1 MIVLVGGEKGGV
13 GKTTLA
19 VNLAAMRSRSGHDVL
34 LIDADKQ
41 ASANLWA
48 GIRQE
53 DGGARPVPCVQKR
66 GKSLAADIRDLAGR
80 YEDVVIDA
88 GGQDSVELRAALT
101 VAHLAVFPIQPSLF
115 DAATLET
122 LAELVAQAQGFN
134 SGLVAAVVINRAS
147 TNPRVKEADDAKD
160 LIAAYSDLHLLEAL
174 LRDRI
179 VFRKTVRDG
188 LCVLEADHRDL
199 AAEAEMD
206 ALYREVFGDSYR
218 EVFGDD

>member
-19 VNLAAMRSRSGHDVL
+19 VNLAAMRSRAGHDVL

-53 DGGARPVPCVQKR
+53 ETRDAPVHCVQKK
-66 GKSLAADIRDLAGR
+66 GKGLAADIRDLATR

-88 GGQDSVELRAALT
+88 GGQDSVELRAAMT
-101 VAHLAVFPIQPSLF
+101 IAELALFPIQPSLF

-122 LAELVAQAQGFN
+122 LAELVAQAQTFN
-134 SGLVAAVVINRAS
+134 TELVAAVVINRAS
-147 TNPRVKEADDAKD
+147 TNPRVKEADEAKE
-160 LIAAYSDLHLLEAL
+160 LIAEYHDLHLLNVL
-174 LRDRI
+174 VRDRI
-179 VFRKTVRDG
+179 IFRKATRNG
-188 LCVLEADHRDL
+188 LCVSEFQNHDQ
-199 AAEAEMD
+199 AAEAELN
-206 ALYREVFGDSYR
+206 ALYREVFGD
-218 EVFGDD
+218 D

>member
-19 VNLAAMRSRSGHDVL
+19 VNLAAMRSRAGHDVL

-53 DGGARPVPCVQKR
+53 ETRDAPVHCVQKR
-66 GKSLAADIRDLAGR
+66 GKGLAADIRDLATR

-88 GGQDSVELRAALT
+88 GGQDSVELRAAMT
-101 VAHLAVFPIQPSLF
+101 IAELALFPIQPSLF

-122 LAELVAQAQGFN
+122 LAELVAQAQAFN
-134 SGLVAAVVINRAS
+134 TELVAAVVINRAS
-147 TNPRVKEADDAKD
+147 TNPRVTEAEEAKE
-160 LIAAYSDLHLLEAL
+160 LITEYRDLHLLDVL
-174 LRDRI
+174 IRDRI
-179 VFRKTVRDG
+179 IFRKAARNG
-188 LCVLEADHRDL
+188 LCVGESKDHDQ
-199 AAEAEMD
+199 AAEAELN
-206 ALYREVFGDSYR
+206 ALYREVFGD
-218 EVFGDD
+218 G

>member
-19 VNLAAMRSRSGHDVL
+19 VNLAAMRRRAGHDVL

-41 ASANLWA
+41 ASASLWA

-53 DGGARPVPCVQKR
+53 DGRARGVPCVQKR
-66 GKSLAADIRDLAGR
+66 GKGVAADIRDLAAR
-80 YEDVVIDA
+80 YDDVVIDA

-101 VAHLAVFPIQPSLF
+101 VAELAIFPIQPSLF

-122 LAELVAQAQGFN
+122 LAELVTQAQGFN
-134 SGLVAAVVINRAS
+134 SELVAAVVINRAS
-147 TNPRVKEADDAKD
+147 TNPRVKEADEAKE

-179 VFRKTVRDG
+179 IFRKTARDG
-188 LCVLEADHRDL
+188 LCVVEAENRDRS
-199 AAEAEMD
+199 AEAEMN
-206 ALYREVFGDSYR
+206 ALYREVFGD
-218 EVFGDD
+218 G

>member
-19 VNLAAMRSRSGHDVL
+19 VNLAAMRSHAGHDVL

-48 GIRQE
+48 DIRQE
-53 DGGARPVPCVQKR
+53 EGHDVPVRCVQKR
-66 GKSLAADIRDLAGR
+66 GKGLAANILDLATR

-101 VAHLAVFPIQPSLF
+101 IAELALFPIQPSLF

-122 LAELVAQAQGFN
+122 LAELVAQAQAFN
-134 SGLVAAVVINRAS
+134 AELVAAVVINRAS
-147 TNPRVKEADDAKD
+147 TNPRVKEADEAKE
-160 LIAAYSDLHLLEAL
+160 LIAEYRDLHMLEVL
-174 LRDRI
+174 IRDRI
-179 VFRKTVRDG
+179 IFRKAARNG
-188 LCVLEADHRDL
+188 LCVLEHEDHDR
-199 AAEAEMD
+199 AAEAELN
-206 ALYREVFGDSYR
+206 ALYREVFGD
-218 EVFGDD
+218 G

>member
-19 VNLAAMRSRSGHDVL
+19 VNLAAMRSRAGHDVL

-53 DGGARPVPCVQKR
+53 EIRKPPVPCLQKR
-66 GKSLAADIRDLAGR
+66 GKGLAPDIRDLSTR
-80 YEDVVIDA
+80 YEDIVIDA

-101 VAHLAVFPIQPSLF
+101 IADLALFPIQPSLF

-122 LAELVAQAQGFN
+122 LAELVAQAQAFN
-134 SGLVAAVVINRAS
+134 TALVAAVVINRAS
-147 TNPRVKEADDAKD
+147 TNPRVTEAAEAKE
-160 LIAAYSDLHLLEAL
+160 LIAEYRDLHLLDVL
-174 LRDRI
+174 IRDRI
-179 VFRKTVRDG
+179 IFRKAARNG
-188 LCVLEADHRDL
+188 LCVGESKEHDQ
-199 AAEAEMD
+199 AAEAELH
-206 ALYREVFGDSYR
+206 ALYQEVFGD
-218 EVFGDD
+218 G

>member
-19 VNLAAMRSRSGHDVL
+19 VNLAAMRSRAGHDVL

-53 DGGARPVPCVQKR
+53 ETRDAPVPCLQKR
-66 GKSLAADIRDLAGR
+66 GKGLAPDIRDLSTR
-80 YEDVVIDA
+80 YEDIVIDA

-101 VAHLAVFPIQPSLF
+101 IADLALFPIQPSLF

-122 LAELVAQAQGFN
+122 LAELVAQAQAFN
-134 SGLVAAVVINRAS
+134 TALVAAVVINRAS
-147 TNPRVKEADDAKD
+147 TNPRVTEAAEAKE
-160 LIAAYSDLHLLEAL
+160 LIAEYRDLHLLDVL
-174 LRDRI
+174 IRDRI
-179 VFRKTVRDG
+179 IFRKAARNG
-188 LCVLEADHRDL
+188 LCVGESKEHDQ
-199 AAEAEMD
+199 AAEAELH
-206 ALYREVFGDSYR
+206 ALYQEVFGD
-218 EVFGDD
+218 G

>member
-1 MIVLVGGEKGGV
+1 MIVLIGGEKGGV

-53 DGGARPVPCVQKR
+53 DSSARPVPCVQKR
-66 GKSLAADIRDLAGR
+66 GKGLDADIRDLAAR

-147 TNPRVKEADDAKD
+147 TNPRVKEADDARD

-179 VFRKTVRDG
+179 VFRKTARDG
-188 LCVLEADHRDL
+188 LCVLEADHRNPP
-199 AAEAEMD
+199 AEAEMD
-206 ALYREVFGDSYR
+206 ALYREVFGD
-218 EVFGDD
+218 D

>member
-19 VNLAAMRSRSGHDVL
+19 VNLAAMRSRAGHDVL
-34 LIDADKQ
+34 LIDADRQ
-41 ASANLWA
+41 GSANLWA

-53 DGGARPVPCVQKR
+53 DNRARPVPCVQKR
-66 GKSLAADIRDLAGR
+66 GKGLAADIRDLAAR

-101 VAHLAVFPIQPSLF
+101 IAELAIFPIQPSLF

-122 LAELVAQAQGFN
+122 LAELVTQAQGFN
-134 SGLVAAVVINRAS
+134 SDLVAAVVINRAS

-179 VFRKTVRDG
+179 VFRKTARDG
-188 LCVLEADHRDL
+188 LCVLEADHRDP
-199 AAEAEMD
+199 AAEAEMN
-206 ALYREVFGDSYR
+206 ALYREVFGD
-218 EVFGDD
+218 G

>member
-1 MIVLVGGEKGGV
+1 MIVLVGGQKGGV
-13 GKTTLA
+13 GKTTIA
-19 VNLAAMRSRSGHDVL
+19 VNLAAMRGRAGHDVL
-34 LIDADKQ
+34 LVDADKQ

-53 DGGARPVPCVQKR
+53 DGRALSVPCVQKR
-66 GKSLAADIRDLAGR
+66 GKSLAADLRDLAGR
-80 YEDVVIDA
+80 YEDVMIDA
-88 GGQDSVELRAALT
+88 GGQDSVELRSALT
-101 VAHLAVFPIQPSLF
+101 VAELAIFPIQPSLF

-134 SGLVAAVVINRAS
+134 RDLVAAVVINRAS

-179 VFRKTVRDG
+179 VFRKTARDG
-188 LCVLEADHRDL
+188 LCVLEAGDRDPS
-199 AAEAEMD
+199 AEAEMN
-206 ALYREVFGDSYR
+206 ALYREVFGD
-218 EVFGDD
+218 G

>member
-41 ASANLWA
+41 ASASLWA

-53 DGGARPVPCVQKR
+53 DGSARPVPCVQKR

-179 VFRKTVRDG
+179 IFRKTARDG

>member
-19 VNLAAMRSRSGHDVL
+19 VNLAAMRSRAGHDVL

-53 DGGARPVPCVQKR
+53 ETCDVPVHCVQKR
-66 GKSLAADIRDLAGR
+66 GKGLAADIRDLATR

-101 VAHLAVFPIQPSLF
+101 IAELALFPIQPSLF

-122 LAELVAQAQGFN
+122 LAELVAQAQAFN
-134 SGLVAAVVINRAS
+134 TELVAAVVINRAS
-147 TNPRVKEADDAKD
+147 ANPRVKEADEAKE
-160 LIAAYSDLHLLEAL
+160 LIAEYRDLHLLDVL
-174 LRDRI
+174 IRDRI
-179 VFRKTVRDG
+179 IFRKATRNG
-188 LCVLEADHRDL
+188 LCVLEFQNHDQ
-199 AAEAEMD
+199 AAEAELN
-206 ALYREVFGDSYR
+206 ALYREVFGD
-218 EVFGDD
+218 G